1 MRGLQHASPGRAV
14 LSNPI
19 ERTVREDED
28 HLAGRRPRLSA
39 VCARVRRRRPLAGLL
54 ALHNSRLVAADVR
67 TSAAATS
74 LARVV
79 IFARNAC
86 SLGWLCRAGLQ
97 AT

>member
-14 LSNPI
+14 LSNQI

-28 HLAGRRPRLSA
+28 HLADRRPRLSV

-54 ALHNSRLVAADVR
+54 GLHNSRDWWR
-67 TSAAATS
+67 RMPTSAAATS
-74 LARVV
+74 LAGVV